1 MAKTDLQREFH
12 QLITE
17 ISKEVL
23 ELSVTKTMEKSADSM
38 KKNVPAISNNVEQ
51 LRRALENLHAVNS
64 ELTKHQVEQNKR
76 EQRVDHQLKNIVQK
90 IEKDLHLSNDVQESM
105 NSFRVETERRFD
117 QQENAVQS
125 VKETAQ
131 QHSSSLSNQVSELH
145 TLTEGG
151 VITGGKSHK
160 LLVWSF
166 VFSLGSLGIMLA
178 LLLITLGVISV

>member
-1 MAKTDLQREFH
+1 MPKTDLQREFH

-23 ELSVTKTMEKSADSM
+23 ELSVTKTMEKSANSM
-38 KKNVPAISNNVEQ
+38 KENVPAITNNVEQ

-64 ELTKHQVEQNKR
+64 ELTKHQVDLNKR

-117 QQENAVQS
+117 LQENVVQS
-125 VKETAQ
+125 VKDAAD
-131 QHSSSLSNQVSELH
+131 QHSDSLSTQVNELH
-145 TLTEGG
+145 ELTEGG
-151 VITGGKSHK
+151 VLTGEKSNK
-160 LLVWSF
+160 LLIWSF
-166 VFSLGSLGIMLA
+166 VFSLGSFGIMFT
-178 LLLITLGVISV
+178 LLLFTLGVISV